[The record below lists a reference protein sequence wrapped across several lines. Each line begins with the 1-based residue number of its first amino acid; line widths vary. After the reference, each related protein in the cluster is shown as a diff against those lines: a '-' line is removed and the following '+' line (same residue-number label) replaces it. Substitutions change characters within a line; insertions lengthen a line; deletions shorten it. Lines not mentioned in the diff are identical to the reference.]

1 MTVRVLLI
9 EDHLSLIPGLRGDL
23 EAEDGTT
30 DDRLAVVDRV
40 PTTAEDG
47 IAFFEGVARHGVDA
61 LRQIP
66 VDAVMVDGFLPRDG
80 AAAYTEF
87 AAVEIAIRITAI
99 YDRVAIPES
108 ERPRLIFTTAAPDPC
123 DVRAFVA
130 YGGSDVMP
138 KSSIPADL
146 VRRQVVEIVKGVRVW
161 SPPVTRE
168 LRGYTPSFARYLR
181 GIELGLSTTSDVAA
195 RINAAPS
202 AVTRVKNELRH
213 VFDLPA
219 RASDREIIEAAK
231 EAGITWIPLAY
242 EAVAQRYGVKPRL
255 TPW

>member
-9 EDHLSLIPGLRGDL
+9 EDHFSLIQGLRGDL
-23 EAEDGTT
+23 EAGSNRTHDEIS
-30 DDRLAVVDRV
+30 VVDRV

-47 IAFFEGVARHGVDA
+47 VAFFEGVARHGEQA
-61 LRQIP
+61 LREVP

-80 AAAYTEF
+80 TASYAEF

-99 YDRVAIPES
+99 YDRAAIAES

-130 YGGSDVMP
+130 YGGSDVMA
-138 KSSIPADL
+138 KSSIPADVL
-146 VRRQVVEIVKGVRVW
+146 RHQVIEIVSGHRAW
-161 SPPVTRE
+161 SPPAARQ
-168 LRGYTPSFARYLR
+168 LHGYTPSFTRYLR
-181 GIELGLSTTSDVAA
+181 GIELGLSTTIDVAA

-213 VFDLPA
+213 VFDLPP
-219 RASDREIIEAAK
+219 RASDREIVEAAK
-231 EAGITWIPLAY
+231 AAGITWVPLAY
-242 EAVAQRYGVKPRL
+242 EAVAQAYGVKPRL
-255 TPW
+255 SPW